1 MRIAVLGAGIV
12 GLTTAYQLVRRGHE
26 VTIIDRQPGP
36 ALECSHAN
44 GGYIAI
50 SQAVPWSAPGVPTKT
65 LLSMLRPDA
74 PILLHAGQLPR
85 MWTLGPRI
93 PARQPGR
100 DLLAQHRR
108 HCCGWRSTASSS

>member
-1 MRIAVLGAGIV
+1 MRVAVLGAGIV

-26 VTIIDRQPGP
+26 VSIIDRQPGP

-65 LLSMLRPDA
+65 LLSDDDMYEIRRRRRPM
-74 PILLHAGQLPR
+74 P
-85 MWTLGPRI
+85 
-93 PARQPGR
+93 
-100 DLLAQHRR
+100 
-108 HCCGWRSTASSS
+108 GWRRAMSNAQ